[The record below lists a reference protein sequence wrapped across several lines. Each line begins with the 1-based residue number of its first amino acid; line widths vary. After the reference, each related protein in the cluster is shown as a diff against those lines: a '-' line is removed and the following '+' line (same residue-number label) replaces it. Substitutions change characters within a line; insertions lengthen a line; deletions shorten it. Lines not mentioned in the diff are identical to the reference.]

1 MVINAIPAQ
10 IITSSNFSL
19 NDQTAKELTDMA
31 HQGIKLL
38 TNWTTAV
45 MELVCIPGWFTIV
58 RVYVCTVGMLWTTQ
72 F

>member
-1 MVINAIPAQ
+1 MLTLSLIQFCTTLRNNFSLYRYISIPTQ

-19 NDQTAKELTDMA
+19 TDKTAKELTDMA

-45 MELVCIPGWFTIV
+45 MELVSV
-58 RVYVCTVGMLWTTQ
+58 L
-72 F
+72 